1 VPPTTTADA
10 TDGVDEDDE
19 DYLFANT
26 WHEGEATE
34 SAALTTFMKST
45 SD

>member
-1 VPPTTTADA
+1 MAPPTTTDAD
-10 TDGVDEDDE
+10 GGDEDDE

-26 WHEGEATE
+26 WQEGEATE

-45 SD
+45 TD